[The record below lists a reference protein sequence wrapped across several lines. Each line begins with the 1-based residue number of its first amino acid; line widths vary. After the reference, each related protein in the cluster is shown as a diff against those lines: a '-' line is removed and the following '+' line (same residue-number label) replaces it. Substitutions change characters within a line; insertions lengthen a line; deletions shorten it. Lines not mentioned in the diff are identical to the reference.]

1 MSARSR
7 SSRGGAGAWRREPQ
21 RLALEDVAAAAG
33 ISPEKLRHLAQL
45 GLVSP
50 TSSESSDFPESAVAR
65 LKRMLR
71 LNATLGVSLTS
82 AAIIADLLE
91 RLERMEWELDHFR
104 KAWDLSA
111 RPARPPEMWLSE
123 DDPDDPTA

>member
-1 MSARSR
+1 MGARNR
-7 SSRGGAGAWRREPQ
+7 SSQGGAGAWRREPQ
-21 RLALEDVAAAAG
+21 RLVLKDVAAAAG
-33 ISPEKLRHLAQL
+33 ISPAKLRHLVQL

-50 TSSESSDFPESAVAR
+50 TSSESSDFSESAVAR

-71 LNATLGVSLTS
+71 LHAALGVSLTS

-91 RLERMEWELDHFR
+91 RLERMEWELDRFR

-111 RPARPPEMWLSE
+111 GPARPAEMWLSE
-123 DDPDDPTA
+123 VDPDDSTG